1 MNGKRQFLPAA
12 CYASQQYV
20 ILYKLRR
27 YALEAAV
34 PDDLQSAG
42 RDAEISSGGYFHPL
56 LEEEETGAGK
66 APEKSHEQS
75 E

>member
-1 MNGKRQFLPAA
+1 M
-12 CYASQQYV
+12 
-20 ILYKLRR
+20 
-27 YALEAAV
+27 EAAV
-34 PDDLQSAG
+34 PDDLQSAR
-42 RDAEISSGGYFHPL
+42 RDAEVSSGGYFHPL